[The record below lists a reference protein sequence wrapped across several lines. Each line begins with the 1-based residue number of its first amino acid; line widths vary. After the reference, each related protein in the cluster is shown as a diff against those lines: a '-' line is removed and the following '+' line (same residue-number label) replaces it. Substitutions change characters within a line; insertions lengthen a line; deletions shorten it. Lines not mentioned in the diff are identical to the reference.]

1 MQQRQKSK
9 LMEFMERFDS
19 AECILDDGDIPY
31 DKGMSK
37 PLLLL
42 ARAFENS
49 GEYQKTI
56 GIYLYLIRY
65 EKSRELLEHLG
76 KIYLRAGFLERAE
89 VIFLEILS
97 RTPRDIGVLYQL
109 GVVYELLHQYDKALE
124 TLEPLETL
132 GEGVDELRN
141 FWEFKKIEQN
151 SELSSQDREIA
162 LVDIQSRSPS
172 LYRHTIAAL
181 FELLHV
187 KAWRYVAPRRSREVL
202 DILWYLPKSQLDF
215 DIIQSDN
222 SLSKIYFARGVIKEI
237 DLEQVGSSGIVNID
251 ILASSKSAGEHRGEL
266 SFGYLCARCKHSFP
280 IAFSRC
286 PNCLAINSLITEEQI
301 SKHDERD
308 YSIF

>member
-1 MQQRQKSK
+1 
-9 LMEFMERFDS
+9 MEFMERFGS
-19 AECILDDGDIPY
+19 AQCVLDDGDMPY

-42 ARAFENS
+42 ARAFEHS

-65 EKSRELLEHLG
+65 EKSRELLEQLG
-76 KIYLRAGFLERAE
+76 KIYLRAGFLQRAE

-97 RTPRDIGVLYQL
+97 HTPRDVGVLYQL
-109 GVVYELLHQYDKALE
+109 GVVYELLHQYDDALE

-132 GEGVDELRN
+132 GESIDELRS
-141 FWEFKKIEQN
+141 FWEFKKIEQD
-151 SELSSQDREIA
+151 SGLSNQARETA
-162 LVDIQSRSPS
+162 LVEIQSRCPK
-172 LYRHTIAAL
+172 LYRHTISAL
-181 FELLHV
+181 FGLLQSR
-187 KAWRYVAPRRSREVL
+187 AWRYILPHRSREVL

-222 SLSKIYFARGVIKEI
+222 SLSKIYFAKGVIDEI

-251 ILASSKSAGEHRGEL
+251 ILVASKSAGEHRGEL
-266 SFGYLCARCKHSFP
+266 SFSYLCAQCKHSFP

-301 SKHDERD
+301 SQHEERD